1 MQRRLGGTGARLSA
15 PAADAARREFVVKA
29 GGALVAKL
37 VGGLL
42 ALALAMTVAIT
53 VAAQLALAPA
63 FGPAGAAAALPGAAA
78 AGLAAAADLPHPVGG
93 RSERAGPDHA
103 SGLAGVAQAHDP
115 AWILVAEAK
124 PCGSAGPCP
133 PRSRPRRPCR
143 ACHR

>member
-15 PAADAARREFVVKA
+15 PAADAALRELTVKA

-42 ALALAMTVAIT
+42 ALAP
-53 VAAQLALAPA
+53 LALAPA
-63 FGPAGAAAALPGAAA
+63 FGPAGAAAALLG
-78 AGLAAAADLPHPVGG
+78 AAAADLPRPVGG

-115 AWILVAEAK
+115 AWIFG
-124 PCGSAGPCP
+124 C
-133 PRSRPRRPCR
+133 
-143 ACHR
+143 

>member
-15 PAADAARREFVVKA
+15 PAADAARREFAVKA

-37 VGGLL
+37 VGGP
-42 ALALAMTVAIT
+42 LALAMTVATT

-78 AGLAAAADLPHPVGG
+78 AGLAAAADLPRPVGG

-115 AWILVAEAK
+115 AWIFG
-124 PCGSAGPCP
+124 C
-133 PRSRPRRPCR
+133 
-143 ACHR
+143 

>member
-15 PAADAARREFVVKA
+15 PAADAALRELTVKA

-42 ALALAMTVAIT
+42 ALAL
-53 VAAQLALAPA
+53 AQLALAPA

-78 AGLAAAADLPHPVGG
+78 AGLAAAADLPHPVGS
-93 RSERAGPDHA
+93 RSERASPDHA

-115 AWILVAEAK
+115 A
-124 PCGSAGPCP
+124 
-133 PRSRPRRPCR
+133 
-143 ACHR
+143 